1 MGKINVAMI
10 HVKRDNYLILD
21 FNINPFVVLIQVFS
35 QLITGGSVMGGSSGT
50 AFHKPMLKTFH
61 PFSDMDHRAI
71 KSCFIIIYHEN

>member
-21 FNINPFVVLIQVFS
+21 FNINPFVVLIQFFS
-35 QLITGGSVMGGSSGT
+35 QVITGGGDGGSSGT

-61 PFSDMDHRAI
+61 PFFDMDH
-71 KSCFIIIYHEN
+71 